1 MRPMPSLALDGSFWR
16 RLARAGAARGP
27 EWFVRFSPPI
37 IGLAACAVAPAPRR
51 QVARNL
57 RRIRGRRG
65 AARDAVDVART
76 FATYASCL
84 AEILGAGSPRGRL
97 PRAVVWGEHF
107 VFDALASG
115 RGVIFATAHTAG
127 WETVGPLLSR
137 DHSIRM
143 MIAEERERDAA
154 ARAIQDEARRASGL
168 LVAHVG
174 DDPLSALPLVHHLRG
189 GGIVALQID
198 RAPPRLRTRSVDLF
212 GAPGAIP
219 EGPLRMAMLT
229 GAPLVPIF
237 AARTG
242 YREYEVVA
250 HAPIRLSRRATEG
263 ELDAAAQGLA
273 DAMQSF
279 VRKHPTQWFH
289 FGS

>member
-1 MRPMPSLALDGSFWR
+1 
-16 RLARAGAARGP
+16 
-27 EWFVRFSPPI
+27 
-37 IGLAACAVAPAPRR
+37 
-51 QVARNL
+51 
-57 RRIRGRRG
+57 
-65 AARDAVDVART
+65 
-76 FATYASCL
+76 
-84 AEILGAGSPRGRL
+84 
-97 PRAVVWGEHF
+97 
-107 VFDALASG
+107 
-115 RGVIFATAHTAG
+115 
-127 WETVGPLLSR
+127 
-137 DHSIRM
+137 
-143 MIAEERERDAA
+143 MIAEERERDTE
-154 ARAIQDEARRASGL
+154 ARTIQDDARRASGL

-174 DDPLSALPLVHHLRG
+174 DDPLSALPLVHHLRAG
-189 GGIVALQID
+189 GVVALQID
-198 RAPPRLRTRSVDLF
+198 RVHPQLRARSVSLF

-250 HAPIRLSRRATEG
+250 HGPIRIARRATEG
-263 ELDAAAQGLA
+263 ELDTAAQAIA